1 MSKLRNLIPIRVH
14 SIFWILAF
22 GIGYLNSGGDLA
34 KMCIWAAIIFV
45 SVLFHEFGHALTA
58 LAFGQRSVIEL
69 VALGGVTRRRGGAKL
84 ALWKEFLIVLD
95 GPLFGLLL
103 AFIAFFFLQEV
114 DKNAHP
120 LWYYA
125 LKVTGT
131 VNVFWT
137 ILNLLPVQPLDGGH
151 LLRIILEAIFGF
163 RGVKIAFFLS
173 ILFSVT
179 IAVLALVGGEFFIG
193 AFFLLF
199 TFESY
204 RLWQASMS
212 VTSKD
217 NDMATQLLLKEAER
231 ELRNGNTEVGLE
243 KLREIR
249 SQTEKGVIYL
259 TASQLLADQLA
270 SEGKYHEAFEIL
282 NPLKTKLPPDKLR
295 LLQQL
300 AYQSGDFGATISVGN
315 KAYQAGPTYDIA
327 LMNAL
332 AHAQLGED
340 KPAIGWLQRALK
352 DGMPNLRAILSK
364 HEFDKI
370 RSSQYFKQLEQTST
384 GL

>member
-1 MSKLRNLIPIRVH
+1 MSLSSIIPIRVH
-14 SIFWILAF
+14 TIFWIFAF
-22 GIGYLNSGGDLA
+22 LIGFLNSDGDIT
-34 KMCIWAAIIFV
+34 KTFIWVGIIFI

-69 VALGGVTRRRGGAKL
+69 VALGGVTKRRGGSKL
-84 ALWKEFLIVLD
+84 SLWKEFLVVLD

-103 AFIAFFFLQEV
+103 AFAAYFILQTT
-114 DKNAHP
+114 DKEAHP

-125 LKVTGT
+125 LRVTAT

-151 LLRIILEAIFGF
+151 LLRIIFEAIFGF

-173 ILFSVT
+173 VIFSAGIAILCL
-179 IAVLALVGGEFFIG
+179 IAGEFFIG

-204 RLWQASMS
+204 RLWKASLS

-217 NDMATQLLLKEAER
+217 SDMATQLLLKEAER
-231 ELRNGNTEVGLE
+231 EMRSGNTQAGIE

-249 SQTEKGVIYL
+249 NHTEKGLIHQ
-259 TASQLLADQLA
+259 TASQYLAEHLAD
-270 SEGKYHEAFEIL
+270 EGEFQEAYAIL
-282 NPLKTKLPPDKLR
+282 NSLKSKLPPDKLR

-300 AYQSGDFGATISVGN
+300 AYRTGDMASTILVGA
-315 KAYQAGPTYDIA
+315 KAYQVNPTYDVA
-327 LMNAL
+327 LTNAL

-340 KPAIGWLQRALK
+340 RPAVGWLQRALR

-364 HEFDKI
+364 KEFDGI
-370 RSSQYFKQLEQTST
+370 RSSALFKQLEQRS
-384 GL
+384 